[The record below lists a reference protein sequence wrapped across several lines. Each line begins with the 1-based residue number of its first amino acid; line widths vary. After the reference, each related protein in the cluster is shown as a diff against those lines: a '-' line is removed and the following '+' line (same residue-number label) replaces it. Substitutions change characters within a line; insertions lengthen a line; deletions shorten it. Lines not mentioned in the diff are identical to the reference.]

1 MDQTI
6 SPATGDYERR
16 RIYTLHNAVYLRLA
30 KPLGSYWAAESLG
43 SRLHELKREKDV
55 SRVHMRA
62 AQYASQALHPLLDD
76 GRAKSITV
84 DTKAGQRGWLLL
96 LITVTDNAGTPQA
109 FEHPVRSMKCRF
121 MFRALLK
128 TQNAS

>member
-30 KPLGSYWAAESLG
+30 TPLGSYWADALLG
-43 SRLHELKREKDV
+43 SRLHELKREKTFPV
-55 SRVHMRA
+55 FTGWRRSMPA
-62 AQYASQALHPLLDD
+62 ALQPLLND

-84 DTKAGQRGWLLL
+84 DTKPGQRGWLLL
-96 LITVTDNAGTPQA
+96 LITVTDNAGTPQT
-109 FEHPVRSMKCRF
+109 FEHPVRIM
-121 MFRALLK
+121 
-128 TQNAS
+128 

>member
-30 KPLGSYWAAESLG
+30 TPLGSYWADASLG

-55 SRVHMRA
+55 SRVHRLA
-62 AQYASQALHPLLDD
+62 AQYASQALQPLLDD
-76 GRAKSITV
+76 GRATAITV

-96 LITVTDNAGTPQA
+96 LITVTDNAGTPQT
-109 FEHPVRSMKCRF
+109 FEHPVRIM
-121 MFRALLK
+121 
-128 TQNAS
+128 

>member
-6 SPATGDYERR
+6 SPATGDYKRR

-30 KPLGSYWAAESLG
+30 TPLGSYWADASLG

-55 SRVHMRA
+55 SRVHRLA
-62 AQYASQALHPLLDD
+62 AQYASQALQPLLDD
-76 GRAKSITV
+76 GRATAITV

-96 LITVTDNAGTPQA
+96 LITVTDNAGTPQT
-109 FEHPVRSMKCRF
+109 FEHPVRIM
-121 MFRALLK
+121 
-128 TQNAS
+128 